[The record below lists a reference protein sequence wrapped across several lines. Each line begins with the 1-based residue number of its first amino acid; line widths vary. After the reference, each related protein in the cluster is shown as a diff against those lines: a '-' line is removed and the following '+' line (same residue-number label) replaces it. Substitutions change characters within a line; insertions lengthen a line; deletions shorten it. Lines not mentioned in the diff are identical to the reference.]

1 MERWY
6 GEGKER
12 IHSQTDDA
20 RDGEKIIVN
29 AFQAIRNIS
38 ALWITAIQVLPS
50 CVCDTVMHLSF
61 KAAENLFL
69 LVYFFE
75 VRMAG
80 LLCCILLCNAC
91 NIIVKKQ
98 ESTKLLNFLHN
109 PI

>member
-12 IHSQTDDA
+12 IHSQTDD
-20 RDGEKIIVN
+20 

-80 LLCCILLCNAC
+80 LLVVYCYVMHAILL
-91 NIIVKKQ
+91 
-98 ESTKLLNFLHN
+98 
-109 PI
+109 